1 MFLQNYLNYDNE
13 FVENKNTIPTNTV
26 SKYNKMIILSNSLDL
41 GAKSQ
46 SSGIELIVSRAIAK

>member
-41 GAKSQ
+41 GAESQ

>member
-1 MFLQNYLNYDNE
+1 MITNLLN
-13 FVENKNTIPTNTV
+13 NKNTIPTNTL

>member
-41 GAKSQ
+41 GAESQ
-46 SSGIELIVSRAIAK
+46 SSGIELIFSRAIAK